1 MTTATR
7 RTGRPPKNPD
17 EKHFKFKG
25 LHGLLAKGLP
35 QSFSQVVQEYQC
47 DNGEVS
53 DRLIDTLLL
62 SEVLGVSR
70 FTVYRFL
77 NEEKLSKQRA
87 AALIALSGGNITQEE
102 LLPYVM
108 RL

>member
-1 MTTATR
+1 MTTATK

-25 LHGLLAKGLP
+25 LHGLLVNKLP
-35 QSFSQVVQEYQC
+35 PSFSQFVPQYQC
-47 DNGEVS
+47 DNGRS
-53 DRLIDTLLL
+53 SRLLIDTLAL